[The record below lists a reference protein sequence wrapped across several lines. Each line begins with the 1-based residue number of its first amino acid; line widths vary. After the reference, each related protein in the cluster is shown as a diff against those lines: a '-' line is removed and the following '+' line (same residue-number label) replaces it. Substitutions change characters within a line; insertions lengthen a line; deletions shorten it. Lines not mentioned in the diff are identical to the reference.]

1 MLSIYI
7 AAAAIGGILALVG
20 AFAGDHGHE
29 HQFGGDGHEIGH
41 DHDSGHADVWIPFF
55 SVRFWTYFA
64 MAFGL
69 SGVLLSTVAKQ
80 VEPLVAILSSATA
93 LLLGLAVSYTIRALS
108 RTEHTST
115 VTEKDLVGTEGQVMV
130 AIRDG
135 QLGRIRITVKGE
147 ILDLL
152 ASCAEPKSIE
162 AGEFVVVVDLDGD
175 RVRVVSRE
183 SAFGSS
189 ESLNA

>member
-7 AAAAIGGILALVG
+7 AAAAIGGVLALVG

-29 HQFGGDGHEIGH
+29 HSFGGDGHEIGH
-41 DHDSGHADVWIPFF
+41 DHDSGHSDVWIPFF

-69 SGVLLSTVAKQ
+69 SGLLLSTVVKQ
-80 VEPLVAILSSATA
+80 TEPTVAILASSTA
-93 LLLGLAVSYTIRALS
+93 LLLGLAVSYTVRALS

-115 VTEKDLVGTEGQVMV
+115 VTERDIVGIEGQVMV
-130 AIRDG
+130 AIREG
-135 QLGRIRITVKGE
+135 QLGRIRVTVKGE

-152 ASCAEPKSIE
+152 ASSAEPKSIE
-162 AGEFVVVVDLDGD
+162 AGDFVVIVDLDGD
-175 RVRVVSRE
+175 RVKVVSRE
-183 SAFGSS
+183 SAFGSP